1 MKKFVSVLLV
11 TGLAATWVGCGSATD
26 SEVTDSEVTD
36 SEVTGMGESS
46 EPGVTLVTLKVPN
59 ML

>member
-11 TGLAATWVGCGSATD
+11 TGLAATWVGCGAATD
-26 SEVTDSEVTD
+26 SEVTEV
-36 SEVTGMGESS
+36 GESS

-59 ML
+59 MF